1 MNYQKY
7 RDIKCHDHI
16 KGMMTKMHTSV
27 IMELDKNDDYYKF
40 LREKP
45 YWHRQLSRHPDQI
58 DAFIEDYKIVRR
70 KRLVDKIED
79 ISMIMTLARE
89 LM

>member
-7 RDIKCHDHI
+7 LNEKCLDHI
-16 KGMMTKMHTSV
+16 KGMMTNMHTSV
-27 IMELDKNDDYYKF
+27 IMVLDKNDDYYLF

-45 YWHRQLSRHPDQI
+45 YWHKELSRHPDQI
-58 DAFIEDYKIVRR
+58 DAFLEDYKVVRR
-70 KRLVDKIED
+70 KRLVDKMED

>member
-7 RDIKCHDHI
+7 LNEKCLDRI
-16 KGMMTKMHTSV
+16 KGMMTNMHTSV
-27 IMELDKNDDYYKF
+27 IMVLDKNDDYYLF

-45 YWHRQLSRHPDQI
+45 YWHKELSRHPDQI
-58 DAFIEDYKIVRR
+58 DAFLEDYKVVRR
-70 KRLVDKIED
+70 KRLVDKMED

>member
-1 MNYQKY
+1 
-7 RDIKCHDHI
+7 
-16 KGMMTKMHTSV
+16 MHTSV
-27 IMELDKNDDYYKF
+27 IMVLDKNDDYYLF

-45 YWHRQLSRHPDQI
+45 YWHKELSRHPDQI
-58 DAFIEDYKIVRR
+58 PVRR
-70 KRLVDKIED
+70 QPAEGDYCPLAGKGKRLVDKMED

>member
-1 MNYQKY
+1 MNYLKFLKE
-7 RDIKCHDHI
+7 KCIDNI

-27 IMELDKNDDYYKF
+27 IMVLDKSEDYYLF

-45 YWHRQLSRHPDQI
+45 YWHKMLSRHPEQI
-58 DAFIEDYKIVRR
+58 DAFIDDYKVVRR
-70 KRLVDKIED
+70 KRLVDKMED

>member
-1 MNYQKY
+1 MKHRNFLSEKY
-7 RDIKCHDHI
+7 HDHI
-16 KGMMTKMHTSV
+16 KGMMTNMHTSV
-27 IMELDKNDDYYKF
+27 IMVLDKNDDYYLF

-45 YWHRQLSRHPDQI
+45 YWHKELSRHPDQI
-58 DAFIEDYKIVRR
+58 DAFLEDYKVVRR
-70 KRLVDKIED
+70 KRLVDKMED

>member
-1 MNYQKY
+1 MRHLNYQ
-7 RDIKCHDHI
+7 REKCLVHT
-16 KGMMTKMHTSV
+16 KGMMTKMHSSV
-27 IMELDKNDDYYKF
+27 IMELDKEEDYYQF

-45 YWHRQLSRHPDQI
+45 YWHRQLSRHPEMINEFKD
-58 DAFIEDYKIVRR
+58 DYKIVRR
-70 KRLVDKIED
+70 KRFVDKIED

>member
-1 MNYQKY
+1 
-7 RDIKCHDHI
+7 
-16 KGMMTKMHTSV
+16 MHSSV
-27 IMELDKNDDYYKF
+27 IMTLEKNEDYFHF

-45 YWHRQLSRHPDQI
+45 YWHRQLSRHPQKI
-58 DAFIEDYKIVRR
+58 DDFIEDYKVVRR